1 MRAVLIAAIILVLLA
16 IGGYL
21 TVFRDHDRTS
31 INFETQK
38 LEQDT
43 KHIISHGNSV
53 GIGRVNHLNS
63 AAPAGG
69 DVNSFKTN
77 TGAGSSP
84 PGSGWV
90 IARPTTV
97 PSTTN

>member
-21 TVFRDHDRTS
+21 TVFRDNDRTS

-43 KHIISHGNSV
+43 KRFVDKTKLEWDQTKEKGKKMLEEQ
-53 GIGRVNHLNS
+53 REPP
-63 AAPAGG
+63 PA
-69 DVNSFKTN
+69 NPAT
-77 TGAGSSP
+77 P
-84 PGSGWV
+84 
-90 IARPTTV
+90 
-97 PSTTN
+97 

>member
-43 KHIISHGNSV
+43 KRFIDKTKLEWEHTKEKGKKV
-53 GIGRVNHLNS
+53 LEERREPP
-63 AAPAGG
+63 PA
-69 DVNSFKTN
+69 NP
-77 TGAGSSP
+77 AIP
-84 PGSGWV
+84 
-90 IARPTTV
+90 
-97 PSTTN
+97 